1 MLKRFVRNNKG
12 LTLVE
17 ILAVVV
23 ILGILAAIAA
33 PSVLGLIMKT
43 EADICDVSSSE
54 LEKKYHQELVLK
66 DSAHSDVE
74 FTSFLNKNDYVC
86 PVGGTYHYVE
96 GEVECSEHG
105 DINEED
111 DGDVP
116 FL

>member
-1 MLKRFVRNNKG
+1 MLKKFVWKNDG

-17 ILAVVV
+17 ILTVVV
-23 ILGILAAIAA
+23 ILGILAAIAV
-33 PSVLGLIMKT
+33 PSVLGHIKKT
-43 EADICDVSSSE
+43 EDEVWDVNSSE
-54 LEKKYHQELVLK
+54 LEKRYHQELVLK
-66 DSAHSDVE
+66 DSSHSDVE
-74 FTSFLNKNDYVC
+74 FISFLNENDYVC